1 MMWVFFSSSDELQ
14 IFIILKP
21 FGNDLVDITN
31 DNVLM
36 SLGNTKLTI
45 VGLKDVIDST
55 TTVSSKVK

>member
-1 MMWVFFSSSDELQ
+1 MWVFFSSSDELQ

-21 FGNDLVDITN
+21 FGNGLVDITN

-36 SLGNTKLTI
+36 SLGNAELTI